1 MLWIYRR
8 RGYNGKWRVEK
19 SQGAVKE
26 RLKSIK
32 TLRFLL
38 RKSEQKL
45 LIKATAEESKSPIE
59 LFLQYFPSVEV
70 Q

>member
-1 MLWIYRR
+1 MES
-8 RGYNGKWRVEK
+8 GK
-19 SQGAVKE
+19 SQGAVGE
-26 RLKSIK
+26 RYKSIK

>member
-1 MLWIYRR
+1 MKWKKV
-8 RGYNGKWRVEK
+8 NGGWETIGNAK
-19 SQGAVKE
+19 
-26 RLKSIK
+26 I
-32 TLRFLL
+32 LL